1 MSDAFITDVSYWA
14 ENLKESS
21 IRLEPMQTKMFSNI
35 AEDLTI
41 EERMELRNE
50 INYVRGY
57 IRLLNDSVTRERESR
72 NPLSKFMKLFKK

>member
-41 EERMELRNE
+41 EEKMELRNE
-50 INYVRGY
+50 INFVRAY
-57 IRLLNDSVTRERESR
+57 IHHLNEAVRREHESR
-72 NPLSKFMKLFKK
+72 SPLNRFKKLFKK